1 MMKIVIFAAMLSAAT
16 FGSTLLVSQIPGV
29 ADNQALAIGV
39 GFVSFVLAIYFITA
53 LGFHV

>member
-39 GFVSFVLAIYFITA
+39 GFVSFVLAIYLITA